1 MTPQERDLVTS
12 LLERLKAQAGQ
23 PKDPE
28 ADALIRRA
36 VSEQPDAPYLLAQT
50 VIIQDMA
57 LNAAQSRIV
66 ELERQLAPATASPP
80 AAPASFLPSAAR
92 GSVPSAGWTTSRQP
106 PTSPT
111 SSPVW
116 SQSGASAAGPGPA
129 AAPAAPAMAAPFAG
143 GVAGS
148 GFLRQAATTAAGI
161 AGGALLFQ
169 GIESLFGPHY
179 GSGGLAGVPAQPGI
193 SETVTNNYYGEPS
206 APGSHQADADQDD
219 GRDSDSDAADQD
231 VPDTD
236 LADDGGDDFD
246 SGDYDV

>member
-50 VIIQDMA
+50 VLIQDMT
-57 LNAAQSRIV
+57 LNAAQGRLA
-66 ELERQLAPATASPP
+66 ELERQLAAAKASPP
-80 AAPASFLPSAAR
+80 AAPTSFLPSGVR
-92 GSVPSAGWTTSRQP
+92 GSVPSAGGWTISRQQA
-106 PTSPT
+106 TS
-111 SSPVW
+111 
-116 SQSGASAAGPGPA
+116 PA
-129 AAPAAPAMAAPFAG
+129 AAPVWTQSGATDATPGAAAAPTAPPMAAPLAG
-143 GVAGS
+143 GAMGS

-179 GSGGLAGVPAQPGI
+179 GSGWLAGVPTQPGI
-193 SETVTNNYYGEPS
+193 TETVTNNYYGEPG
-206 APGSHQADADQDD
+206 APDSSRADADQNEV
-219 GRDSDSDAADQD
+219 SDAADQD
-231 VPDTD
+231 LSDTD
-236 LADDGGDDFD
+236 LADDDSGGDLDD
-246 SGDYDV
+246 GNYDV